1 MNIIIKLNVGERSF
15 HIISTMNCALCKYAI
30 QESVVFGTVA
40 TVYDL
45 ATRVA
50 KAGERLPRVM
60 NGRVALAQARPNKEG

>member
-1 MNIIIKLNVGERSF
+1 
-15 HIISTMNCALCKYAI
+15 MNCALCKYAI